1 MFESYAADKNYKRV
15 KKNFRSLKMSLN
27 VSDIVLQGASLEQKR
42 VLASVDTSV
51 FSELNLKTSEGDLVR
66 FAFSEEASLSESLSQ
81 MQTRENDTS
90 QEFSSIARATAS
102 YSLTVEGNLNS
113 EELKAI
119 NKLAEEITPLARE
132 FFASGKLNLD
142 NPSDI
147 LDDSLG
153 TLVQLDLSLKRAVV
167 TTLETKSVKQ
177 FPEEND
183 EVINKKDLPNQFR
196 ELEKGG
202 VRDYPAL
209 VQATIDAVFKSEAE
223 QAPVVRDSTPRS
235 LGDLLAYIRERIGEF
250 FNSSVDIDSL
260 SKELISNTN
269 GVVDD
274 ENSTSALGIEPFA
287 LKI

>member
-27 VSDIVLQGASLEQKR
+27 VSDIVLQDASLEQKR

-102 YSLTVEGNLNS
+102 YSLTVEGNLSS

-147 LDDSLG
+147 LDESLG
-153 TLVQLDLSLKRAVV
+153 TLVQLDLSLERAVV

-183 EVINKKDLPNQFR
+183 EVVNKKDLPNQFL
-196 ELEKGG
+196 ELEKDG

-209 VQATIDAVFKSEAE
+209 AQATIDAVFKSEAE
-223 QAPVVRDSTPRS
+223 QVPVRDLTPRS
-235 LGDLLAYIRERIGEF
+235 LDDLLAYIRERIGEF

>member
-27 VSDIVLQGASLEQKR
+27 VSDIVLQDTSLEQKR

-66 FAFSEEASLSESLSQ
+66 FALSEEASLSESLSQ

-153 TLVQLDLSLKRAVV
+153 TLVQLDLSLERAVV

-183 EVINKKDLPNQFR
+183 EVINKKDLPNQFL
-196 ELEKGG
+196 ELEKDG

-209 VQATIDAVFKSEAE
+209 AQATIDAVFKSEAE
-223 QAPVVRDSTPRS
+223 QVPVRDLTPRS
-235 LGDLLAYIRERIGEF
+235 LDDLLAYIRERIGEF

-287 LKI
+287 RKI

>member
-27 VSDIVLQGASLEQKR
+27 VSDIVLQDTSLEQKR

-102 YSLTVEGNLNS
+102 YSLTVEGNLSS

-153 TLVQLDLSLKRAVV
+153 TLVQLDLSLERAVV

-196 ELEKGG
+196 ELEKDG

-209 VQATIDAVFKSEAE
+209 AQATIDAVFKSEAE
-223 QAPVVRDSTPRS
+223 QVPVRDLTPRS
-235 LGDLLAYIRERIGEF
+235 LDDLLAYIRERIGEF

>member
-27 VSDIVLQGASLEQKR
+27 VSDIVLQDASLEQKR

-102 YSLTVEGNLNS
+102 YSLTVEGSLNS
-113 EELKAI
+113 EELEAI

-153 TLVQLDLSLKRAVV
+153 TLVQLDLSLERAVV

-183 EVINKKDLPNQFR
+183 EVVNKKDLPNQFL
-196 ELEKGG
+196 ELEKDG

-209 VQATIDAVFKSEAE
+209 AQATIDAVFKSEAE
-223 QAPVVRDSTPRS
+223 QVPVRDLTPRS
-235 LGDLLAYIRERIGEF
+235 LDDLLAYIRERIGEF

>member
-27 VSDIVLQGASLEQKR
+27 VSDIVLQDASLEQKR

-90 QEFSSIARATAS
+90 QEFSSIARATVS
-102 YSLTVEGNLNS
+102 YSLTVEGSLNS
-113 EELKAI
+113 EELEAI

-153 TLVQLDLSLKRAVV
+153 TLVQLDLSLERAVV

-196 ELEKGG
+196 ELEKDG

-209 VQATIDAVFKSEAE
+209 AQATIDAVFKSEAE
-223 QAPVVRDSTPRS
+223 QVPVRDLTPRS
-235 LGDLLAYIRERIGEF
+235 LDDLLAYIRERIGEF

>member
-27 VSDIVLQGASLEQKR
+27 VSDIVLQDASLEQKR

-102 YSLTVEGNLNS
+102 YSLTVEGNLSS

-153 TLVQLDLSLKRAVV
+153 TLVQLDLSLERAVV

-196 ELEKGG
+196 ELEKDG

-209 VQATIDAVFKSEAE
+209 AQATIDAVFKSEAE
-223 QAPVVRDSTPRS
+223 QVPVRDLTPRS
-235 LGDLLAYIRERIGEF
+235 LDDLLAYIRERIGEF

>member
-27 VSDIVLQGASLEQKR
+27 VSDIVLQDASLEQKR

-102 YSLTVEGNLNS
+102 YSLTVEGSLNS
-113 EELKAI
+113 EELEAI

-153 TLVQLDLSLKRAVV
+153 TLVQLDLSLERAVV

-223 QAPVVRDSTPRS
+223 QAPVRDSTPRS
-235 LGDLLAYIRERIGEF
+235 LDDLLAYIRERIGEF

-287 LKI
+287 RKI

>member
-1 MFESYAADKNYKRV
+1 
-15 KKNFRSLKMSLN
+15 MSLN
-27 VSDIVLQGASLEQKR
+27 IPEIGLQNNALEHESHS
-42 VLASVDTSV
+42 ASVDAFVS
-51 FSELNLKTSEGDLVR
+51 SELNLKTSEGDLVR

-102 YSLTVEGNLNS
+102 YSLTVEGSLNS
-113 EELKAI
+113 EELEAI

-153 TLVQLDLSLKRAVV
+153 TLVQLDLSLERAVV

-196 ELEKGG
+196 ELEKDG

-209 VQATIDAVFKSEAE
+209 AQATIDAVFKSEAE
-223 QAPVVRDSTPRS
+223 QAPVRDSTPRS
-235 LGDLLAYIRERIGEF
+235 LDDLLAYIRERIGEF

>member
-27 VSDIVLQGASLEQKR
+27 VSDIVLQDASLEQKR

-102 YSLTVEGNLNS
+102 YSLTVEGNLSS

-153 TLVQLDLSLKRAVV
+153 TFVQLDLSLERAVV

-183 EVINKKDLPNQFR
+183 EVVNKKDLPNQFL
-196 ELEKGG
+196 ELEKDG

-209 VQATIDAVFKSEAE
+209 AQATIDAVFKSEAE
-223 QAPVVRDSTPRS
+223 QVPARDLTPRS
-235 LGDLLAYIRERIGEF
+235 LDDLLAYIRERIGEF

>member
-27 VSDIVLQGASLEQKR
+27 VSDIVLQDTSLKQNR

-90 QEFSSIARATAS
+90 QEFSSIASATAS
-102 YSLTVEGNLNS
+102 YSLTVEGSLNS
-113 EELKAI
+113 EELEAI

-153 TLVQLDLSLKRAVV
+153 TLVQLDLSLERAVV

-183 EVINKKDLPNQFR
+183 EVINKKDLPNQFL
-196 ELEKGG
+196 ELEKDG

-209 VQATIDAVFKSEAE
+209 AQATIDAVFKSEAE
-223 QAPVVRDSTPRS
+223 QVPVRDLTPRS
-235 LGDLLAYIRERIGEF
+235 LDDLLAYIRERIGEF

>member
-27 VSDIVLQGASLEQKR
+27 VSDIVLQDASLEQKR

-90 QEFSSIARATAS
+90 QEFSSIARATLS
-102 YSLTVEGNLNS
+102 YSLTVEGSLNS
-113 EELKAI
+113 EELEAI

-153 TLVQLDLSLKRAVV
+153 TLVQLDLSLERAVV

-183 EVINKKDLPNQFR
+183 EVVNKKDLPNQFL
-196 ELEKGG
+196 ELEKDG

-209 VQATIDAVFKSEAE
+209 AQATIDAVFKSEAE
-223 QAPVVRDSTPRS
+223 QVPVRDLTPRS
-235 LGDLLAYIRERIGEF
+235 LDDLLAYIRERIGEF

>member
-27 VSDIVLQGASLEQKR
+27 VSDIVLQDASLEQKR

-102 YSLTVEGNLNS
+102 YSLTVEGNLSS

-153 TLVQLDLSLKRAVV
+153 TLVQLDLSLERAVV

-183 EVINKKDLPNQFR
+183 EVVNKKDLPNQFL
-196 ELEKGG
+196 ELEKDG

-209 VQATIDAVFKSEAE
+209 AQATIDAVFKSEAE
-223 QAPVVRDSTPRS
+223 QVPVRDLTPRS
-235 LGDLLAYIRERIGEF
+235 LDDLLAYIRERIGEF

-274 ENSTSALGIEPFA
+274 ENSTSVLGIEPFA

>member
-27 VSDIVLQGASLEQKR
+27 VSDIVLQDASLEQKR

-90 QEFSSIARATAS
+90 QEFSSIARATLS
-102 YSLTVEGNLNS
+102 YSLTVEGSLNS
-113 EELKAI
+113 EELEAI

-153 TLVQLDLSLKRAVV
+153 TLVQLDLSLERAVV

-196 ELEKGG
+196 ELEKDG

-209 VQATIDAVFKSEAE
+209 AQATIDAVFKSEAE
-223 QAPVVRDSTPRS
+223 QVPVWVSAPRS
-235 LGDLLAYIRERIGEF
+235 LDDLLAYIRERIGEF

>member
-27 VSDIVLQGASLEQKR
+27 VSDIVLQDASLEQKR

-90 QEFSSIARATAS
+90 QEFSTIARATAS
-102 YSLTVEGNLNS
+102 YSLTVEGSLNS
-113 EELKAI
+113 EELEAI

-153 TLVQLDLSLKRAVV
+153 TLVQLDLSLERAVV

-223 QAPVVRDSTPRS
+223 QAPVRDSTPRS
-235 LGDLLAYIRERIGEF
+235 LDDLLAYIRERIGEF

>member
-102 YSLTVEGNLNS
+102 YSLTVEGNLSS

-153 TLVQLDLSLKRAVV
+153 TLVQLDLSLERAVV

-183 EVINKKDLPNQFR
+183 EVVNKKDLPNQFL
-196 ELEKGG
+196 ELEKDG

-209 VQATIDAVFKSEAE
+209 AQATIDAVFKSEAE
-223 QAPVVRDSTPRS
+223 QVPVRDLTPRS
-235 LGDLLAYIRERIGEF
+235 LDDLLAYIRERIGEF

>member
-27 VSDIVLQGASLEQKR
+27 VSDIVLQDASLEQKR

-90 QEFSSIARATAS
+90 QEFSSIARAIAS
-102 YSLTVEGNLNS
+102 YSLTVEGNLSS

-153 TLVQLDLSLKRAVV
+153 TLVQLDLSLERAVV

-196 ELEKGG
+196 ELEKDG

-209 VQATIDAVFKSEAE
+209 AQATIDAVFKSEAE
-223 QAPVVRDSTPRS
+223 QVPVRDLTPRS
-235 LGDLLAYIRERIGEF
+235 LDDLLAYIRERIGEF

-269 GVVDD
+269 GIVDD

>member
-27 VSDIVLQGASLEQKR
+27 VSDIVLQDASLEQKR

-153 TLVQLDLSLKRAVV
+153 TLVQLDLSLERAVV

-183 EVINKKDLPNQFR
+183 EVVNKKDLPNQFL
-196 ELEKGG
+196 ELEKDG

-209 VQATIDAVFKSEAE
+209 AQATIDAVFKSEAE
-223 QAPVVRDSTPRS
+223 QVPVRVSAPRS
-235 LGDLLAYIRERIGEF
+235 LDDLLAYIRERIGEF

>member
-27 VSDIVLQGASLEQKR
+27 VSDIVLQDTSLKQNR

-102 YSLTVEGNLNS
+102 YSLTVEGSLNS
-113 EELKAI
+113 EELEAI

-153 TLVQLDLSLKRAVV
+153 TLVQLDLSLERAVV

-196 ELEKGG
+196 ELEKDG

-209 VQATIDAVFKSEAE
+209 AQATIDAVFKSEAE
-223 QAPVVRDSTPRS
+223 QVPVRVSAPRS
-235 LGDLLAYIRERIGEF
+235 LDDLLAYIRERIGEF

>member
-27 VSDIVLQGASLEQKR
+27 VSDIVLQDASLEQKR

-153 TLVQLDLSLKRAVV
+153 TLVQLDLSLERAVV

-183 EVINKKDLPNQFR
+183 EVVNKKDLPNQFL
-196 ELEKGG
+196 ELEKDG

-209 VQATIDAVFKSEAE
+209 AQATIDAVFKSEAE
-223 QAPVVRDSTPRS
+223 QVPVRDLTPRS
-235 LGDLLAYIRERIGEF
+235 LDDLLAYIRERIGEF

>member
-27 VSDIVLQGASLEQKR
+27 VSDIVLQDASLEQKR

-102 YSLTVEGNLNS
+102 YSLTVEGSLNS
-113 EELKAI
+113 EELEAI

-153 TLVQLDLSLKRAVV
+153 TLVQLDLSLERAVV

-196 ELEKGG
+196 ELEKDE

-209 VQATIDAVFKSEAE
+209 VQGTIDAVFKSEAE
-223 QAPVVRDSTPRS
+223 QVPVRDSTPRS
-235 LGDLLAYIRERIGEF
+235 LDDLLAYIRERIGEF

-287 LKI
+287 RKI

>member
-27 VSDIVLQGASLEQKR
+27 VSDIVLQDASLEQKR

-102 YSLTVEGNLNS
+102 YSLTVEGNLSS

-153 TLVQLDLSLKRAVV
+153 TLVQLDLSLERAVV

-183 EVINKKDLPNQFR
+183 EVVNKKDLPNQFR
-196 ELEKGG
+196 ELEKDG

-209 VQATIDAVFKSEAE
+209 AQATIDAVFKSEAE
-223 QAPVVRDSTPRS
+223 QVPVRVSAPRS
-235 LGDLLAYIRERIGEF
+235 LDDLLAYIRERIGEF

>member
-27 VSDIVLQGASLEQKR
+27 VSDIVLQDTSLKQNR

-66 FAFSEEASLSESLSQ
+66 FALSEEASLSESLSQ

-90 QEFSSIARATAS
+90 QEFSSIARATLS
-102 YSLTVEGNLNS
+102 YSLTVEGSLNS
-113 EELKAI
+113 EELEAI
-119 NKLAEEITPLARE
+119 NKLAKEITPLARE

-153 TLVQLDLSLKRAVV
+153 TLVQLDLSLERAVV
-167 TTLETKSVKQ
+167 TSLETKSVKQ

-223 QAPVVRDSTPRS
+223 QAPVRDSTPRS
-235 LGDLLAYIRERIGEF
+235 LDDLLAYIRERIGEF

>member
-27 VSDIVLQGASLEQKR
+27 VSDIVLQDASLEQKR

-90 QEFSSIARATAS
+90 QEFSSIARAIAS
-102 YSLTVEGNLNS
+102 YSLTVEGNLSS

-153 TLVQLDLSLKRAVV
+153 TLVQLDLSLERAVV

-183 EVINKKDLPNQFR
+183 EVVNKKDLPNQFL
-196 ELEKGG
+196 ELEKDG

-209 VQATIDAVFKSEAE
+209 AQATIDAVFKSEAE
-223 QAPVVRDSTPRS
+223 QVPVRVSAPRS
-235 LGDLLAYIRERIGEF
+235 LDDLLAYIRERIGEF

>member
-27 VSDIVLQGASLEQKR
+27 VSDIVLQGALLEQKR

-90 QEFSSIARATAS
+90 QEFSSIARATVS
-102 YSLTVEGNLNS
+102 YSLTVEGSLNS
-113 EELKAI
+113 EELEAI

-153 TLVQLDLSLKRAVV
+153 TLVQLDLSLERAVV

-183 EVINKKDLPNQFR
+183 EVVNKKDLPNQFL
-196 ELEKGG
+196 ELEKDG

-209 VQATIDAVFKSEAE
+209 AQATIDAVFKSEAE
-223 QAPVVRDSTPRS
+223 QVPVRDLTPRS
-235 LGDLLAYIRERIGEF
+235 LDDLLAYIRERIGEF

-287 LKI
+287 RKI

>member
-27 VSDIVLQGASLEQKR
+27 VSDIVLQDASLEQKR

-102 YSLTVEGNLNS
+102 YSLTVEGNLSS

-153 TLVQLDLSLKRAVV
+153 TLVQLDLSLERAVV

-183 EVINKKDLPNQFR
+183 EVVNKKDLPNQFR
-196 ELEKGG
+196 ELEKDG

-209 VQATIDAVFKSEAE
+209 AQATIDAVFKSEAE
-223 QAPVVRDSTPRS
+223 QVPVRDLTPRS
-235 LGDLLAYIRERIGEF
+235 LDDLLAYIRERIGEF

>member
-27 VSDIVLQGASLEQKR
+27 VSDIVLQDASLEQKR

-102 YSLTVEGNLNS
+102 YSLTVEGNLSS

-153 TLVQLDLSLKRAVV
+153 TLVQLDLSLERAVV

-183 EVINKKDLPNQFR
+183 EVINKKDLPSQFR
-196 ELEKGG
+196 ELEKDG

-209 VQATIDAVFKSEAE
+209 AQATIDAVFKSEAE
-223 QAPVVRDSTPRS
+223 QVPVRDLTPRS
-235 LGDLLAYIRERIGEF
+235 LDDLLAYIRERIGEF

>member
-27 VSDIVLQGASLEQKR
+27 VSDIVLQDASLEQKR

-51 FSELNLKTSEGDLVR
+51 FSELNFKTSEGDLVR

-102 YSLTVEGNLNS
+102 YSLTVEGNLSS

-153 TLVQLDLSLKRAVV
+153 TLVQLDLSLERAVV

-183 EVINKKDLPNQFR
+183 EVVNKKDLPNQFL
-196 ELEKGG
+196 ELEKDG

-209 VQATIDAVFKSEAE
+209 AQATIDAVFKSEAE
-223 QAPVVRDSTPRS
+223 QVPVRDLTPRS
-235 LGDLLAYIRERIGEF
+235 LDDLLAYIRERIGEF

>member
-27 VSDIVLQGASLEQKR
+27 VSDIVLQDTSLKQNR

-66 FAFSEEASLSESLSQ
+66 FALSEEASLSESLSQ

-153 TLVQLDLSLKRAVV
+153 TLVQLDLSLERAVV

-183 EVINKKDLPNQFR
+183 EVVNKKDLPNQFL
-196 ELEKGG
+196 ELEKDG

-209 VQATIDAVFKSEAE
+209 AQATIDAVFKSEAE
-223 QAPVVRDSTPRS
+223 QVPVRDLTPRS
-235 LGDLLAYIRERIGEF
+235 LDDLLAYIRERIGEF

>member
-27 VSDIVLQGASLEQKR
+27 VSDIVLQDASLEQKR

-102 YSLTVEGNLNS
+102 YSLTVEGNLSS

-153 TLVQLDLSLKRAVV
+153 TLVQLDLSLERAVV

-183 EVINKKDLPNQFR
+183 EVVNKKDLPNQFL
-196 ELEKGG
+196 ELEKDG

-209 VQATIDAVFKSEAE
+209 AQATIDAVFKSEAE
-223 QAPVVRDSTPRS
+223 QVPVRDLTPRS
-235 LGDLLAYIRERIGEF
+235 LDDLLAYIRERIGEF

>member
-27 VSDIVLQGASLEQKR
+27 VSDIVLQDASLEQKR

-153 TLVQLDLSLKRAVV
+153 TLVQLDLSLERAVV

-183 EVINKKDLPNQFR
+183 EVVNKKDLPNQFR
-196 ELEKGG
+196 ELEKDG

-209 VQATIDAVFKSEAE
+209 AQATIDAVFKSEAE
-223 QAPVVRDSTPRS
+223 QVPVRDLTPRS
-235 LGDLLAYIRERIGEF
+235 LDDLLAYIRERIGEF